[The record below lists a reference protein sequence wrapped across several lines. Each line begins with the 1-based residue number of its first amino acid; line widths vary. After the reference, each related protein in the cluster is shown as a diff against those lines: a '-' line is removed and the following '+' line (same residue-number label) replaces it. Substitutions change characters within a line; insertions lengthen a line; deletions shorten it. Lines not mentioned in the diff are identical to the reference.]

1 MSKNPMNRSSMIQRS
16 MTQKPKPKMALAI
29 LALAAFFSLFAG
41 ILAPYSVDYMNS
53 GALGEAP
60 SLRHLFGTD
69 NMGRDLLTMV
79 LYGGRAS
86 LTIGILSAGISTL
99 IATLYGT
106 FSGMSSRWLDNLLM
120 RALDLFMSI
129 PGILLVIVLQAI
141 WGAGSYG
148 SMALI
153 IGCTGWMHMAK
164 IIRGEVRRLR
174 HSDFVLAAEM
184 YGGSFG
190 YIFRRHLFPNYWAS
204 IMFMAVS
211 NIGSAIILE
220 STLSFMGL
228 GLPISEV
235 SWGSLLSLSQD
246 ALLSDQWW
254 MIIIPGAV
262 LISVL
267 VSITEVGEYL
277 RSTNTSKHS
286 NI

>member
-1 MSKNPMNRSSMIQRS
+1 MSRKPMKRSPVNRNPL
-16 MTQKPKPKMALAI
+16 PKVAIAI
-29 LALAAFFSLFAG
+29 LAAAVFLSLFAG

-53 GALGEAP
+53 EAMGEAP
-60 SLRHLFGTD
+60 SLQHLFGTD
-69 NMGRDLLTMV
+69 NMGRDLLT
-79 LYGGRAS
+79 LILCGGRAS
-86 LTIGILSAGISTL
+86 LTIGILSAGISAF

-106 FSGMSSRWLDNLLM
+106 FSGMSSRWVDNLLM
-120 RALDLFMSI
+120 RMLDLFMSI
-129 PGILLVIVLQAI
+129 PSILLVIVLQAI
-141 WGAGSYG
+141 WGSGSYG
-148 SMALI
+148 SMAVI
-153 IGCTGWMHMAK
+153 IGCTGWMYMAK

-174 HSDFVLAAEM
+174 QSDFVLAAEM

-190 YIFRRHLFPNYWAS
+190 YIFRRHLFPNYFAS

-246 ALLSDQWW
+246 ALLSHQWW
-254 MIIIPGAV
+254 MIIIPGTV

-277 RSTNTSKHS
+277 RSTNTWKHS